1 MNSPRQL
8 DSPLYQLLHAED
20 IEGFNRQKPADGW
33 IDLAGGDSAAS
44 TCVCWM
50 PPASTSAMPIS
61 AAPTCAAWICARRAW
76 RAPAWPMR
84 RYPVRI
90 PLRLAPDEIRMS
102 VNFGTRLRYLPEP

>member
-33 IDLAGGDSAAS
+33 IDLAGGDFRGLDLRLLDAARVDFS
-44 TCVCWM
+44 D
-50 PPASTSAMPIS
+50 AYF
-61 AAPTCAAWICARRAW
+61 AALTCAAWICARRAW

-90 PLRLAPDEIRMS
+90 SRCAWRR
-102 VNFGTRLRYLPEP
+102 TRSACR

>member
-33 IDLAGGDSAAS
+33 IDLAGGDFRGHQ

-50 PPASTSAMPIS
+50 PPAS
-61 AAPTCAAWICARRAW
+61 
-76 RAPAWPMR
+76 
-84 RYPVRI
+84 
-90 PLRLAPDEIRMS
+90 
-102 VNFGTRLRYLPEP
+102 